1 MAEKTQNRIEEL
13 AERSRFRLDV
23 FSIEEKIVQ
32 SRTTSQKASLN
43 TLRSS
48 ENKRTLK
55 GSREKNQQ
63 SNKSIAITKE

>member
-1 MAEKTQNRIEEL
+1 MADKTQNRIEEL

-23 FSIEEKIVQ
+23 FGIEEKIVP
-32 SRTTSQKASLN
+32 SRTTSQEENLN

-55 GSREKNQQ
+55 GSRERTSNLINQ
-63 SNKSIAITKE
+63 